1 MPELTVYGAPWCPHC
16 RNTKQF
22 LEAQRVDF
30 EYVDIDRDPAAV
42 AAIEQLQHGGRTI
55 PTLVFPDGTFVVA
68 PSNDELAQ
76 RLDIRLL
83 ANRMLYDVAIVG
95 GGPAGLAASLYAA
108 REGMETVVIER
119 GALGGNAGVTEVI
132 DNYPGFPDGIGGSEL
147 VDRFVRQAE
156 RYGVELLAAVG
167 IDSLAPDGH
176 DIALMC
182 GTGQQVT
189 AHAALVTVGSTYKR
203 LGTPGEEHLIG
214 SGVHYCATCDGPFYR
229 GASEV
234 AVVGGGNSALEE
246 GLYLSRYID
255 KIMVLTN
262 APELSASKVLQD
274 RVRNDPK
281 FSVHTNTE
289 IVELRGDRKLDDLV
303 IRDLASGVES
313 TLHPAAA
320 FVFIGLEPNTQW
332 LRGTV
337 DLDEWGFVVT
347 DTTYHTSMPAVFAGG
362 DCRAGSTKQLAS
374 ATGDAVAAI
383 LQVRTYLQEQSDLP
397 VVAVNG

>member
-1 MPELTVYGAPWCPHC
+1 MADLTVYGAPWCPHC
-16 RNTKQF
+16 RRTKQF
-22 LEAQRVDF
+22 LEAQRIDF
-30 EYVDIDRDPAAV
+30 EYVDIDREPTAV
-42 AAIEQLQHGGRTI
+42 ATIEKLQDGGRTI
-55 PTLVFPDGTFVVA
+55 PTLVFPNGEFVVA

-76 RLDIRLL
+76 RLDLRLE
-83 ANRMLYDVAIVG
+83 AERMLYDVAIIG

-119 GALGGNAGVTEVI
+119 GALGGNAGVTEMI

-147 VDRFVRQAE
+147 VERFVRQAE
-156 RYGVELLAAVG
+156 RYGVEMLAAVG
-167 IDSLAPDGH
+167 VDSLAPDGH
-176 DIALMC
+176 DVTLTL
-182 GTGQQVT
+182 GTGQQVS

-203 LGTPGEEHLIG
+203 LGVEGEDHLIG

-246 GLYLSRYID
+246 GLFLSRYVD
-255 KIMVLTN
+255 KITVL
-262 APELSASKVLQD
+262 ARGPELTASKLLQD

-281 FSVHTNTE
+281 FSVHTGTE

-303 IRDLASGVES
+303 IRDIESGAES
-313 TLHPAAA
+313 TLHPSAA

-332 LRGTV
+332 LRGAV

-347 DTTYHTSMPAVFAGG
+347 DAMYRTSMLGVFAGG

-374 ATGDAVAAI
+374 ATGDAVAAL
-383 LQVRTYLQEQSDLP
+383 LQIRTYLQEHSDLP
-397 VVAVNG
+397 VMAVNS